1 MNPPLRFDDEACRH
15 KILDLIGDLSLVS
28 RGGNGGLPV
37 AHIVAYKVNNTSLTS
52 YSLHKKEKKKTSY
65 SFLEK
70 RKQ

>member
-37 AHIVAYKVNNTSLTS
+37 AHIVAYKAGHALHTDLARHLTMD
-52 YSLHKKEKKKTSY
+52 
-65 SFLEK
+65 
-70 RKQ
+70 